1 MKRSIGMWQLMG
13 FLSTSLGGTL
23 LHFLY
28 EWLGESVW
36 VAPFSGVN
44 ESTWEHMKLLFF
56 PTFIFAI
63 IQSFFF
69 KDRKDFWC
77 VKLRGTL
84 LGLLLIPV
92 IFYTYNGAIGRSPDW
107 LNISIFFISA
117 ATAYIYETRKFN
129 LQELPCRFSKLA
141 FSALCIIAL
150 LFVLFTFRTPQL
162 GIFQDPLTGSYGLS
176 L

>member
-77 VKLRGTL
+77 IKLRGTL

-107 LNISIFFISA
+107 LNISIFFISTA
-117 ATAYIYETRKFN
+117 AAYIYETRKFN
-129 LQELPCRFSKLA
+129 SQELPCRFSKLA